1 MHNEV
6 FAKLRLDYCYMCYK
20 VDHENLEKTVE
31 GLKAMKVRGWN
42 VSMPNKT
49 TIVKYLDH
57 LTPVAKMGQAVNTVI
72 NDHGVLTGTITD
84 GTGYMTALKDQ
95 GIDIIG
101 KKMTIVGAGGA
112 ATAIVMQ
119 AALDGVKEI
128 SIFNIKDASWDRAL
142 ENVEKI
148 NSQTQ
153 CKAQLFDLNDH
164 ETLRKEINES
174 VIFTNA
180 TNVGMGKL
188 EGQMVLPDTSY
199 LRKDLIVSDVIY
211 MPEKTKLLEEAG
223 KIGCKTINGLGMML
237 YQGAASFKLWT
248 DKDMPI
254 DVVKEA
260 LDF

>member
-1 MHNEV
+1 MLN
-6 FAKLRLDYCYMCYK
+6 
-20 VDHENLEKTVE
+20 NLISNLTNSGVVETTSISTTV
-31 GLKAMKVRGWN
+31 AV
-42 VSMPNKT
+42 T
-49 TIVKYLDH
+49 TML
-57 LTPVAKMGQAVNTVI
+57 VAFVLGVI
-72 NDHGVLTGTITD
+72 
-84 GTGYMTALKDQ
+84 
-95 GIDIIG
+95 
-101 KKMTIVGAGGA
+101 
-112 ATAIVMQ
+112 
-119 AALDGVKEI
+119 I
-128 SIFNIKDASWDRAL
+128 SIFNIKDASWERAL

-188 EGQMVLPDTSY
+188 EGKMVLPDTSY

-211 MPEKTKLLEEAG
+211 MPEKTKLLEEAE

-248 DKDMPI
+248 DQDMPI

>member
-1 MHNEV
+1 MEKRITGHTELLGLVATPIRHSKSPVMHN
-6 FAKLRLDYCYMCYK
+6 
-20 VDHENLEKTVE
+20 
-31 GLKAMKVRGWN
+31 
-42 VSMPNKT
+42 
-49 TIVKYLDH
+49 
-57 LTPVAKMGQAVNTVI
+57 
-72 NDHGVLTGTITD
+72 
-84 GTGYMTALKDQ
+84 
-95 GIDIIG
+95 
-101 KKMTIVGAGGA
+101 A
-112 ATAIVMQ
+112 AC
-119 AALDGVKEI
+119 
-128 SIFNIKDASWDRAL
+128 RAL

-188 EGQMVLPDTSY
+188 EGKMVLPDTSY

-211 MPEKTKLLEEAG
+211 MPEKTKLLEEAE

-248 DKDMPI
+248 DQDMPI